1 MAVAF
6 RWLLR
11 GFLGLVLLITLA
23 LLLVYYFATRSIPDY
38 NADYSLRGLNG
49 PVEIVRDTND
59 VPHIF
64 ADQPND
70 VYFGL
75 GFAHAQDRLWQMTML
90 RRTAQ
95 GRLSELFGA
104 ETAKIDDFVR
114 RLDLADLSRASFE
127 YQTEEVKDALRAY
140 SAGVNAWLS
149 VVQKD
154 ALGRGAPEF
163 FLFSPEIEPWTPAD
177 SLSILRVMALQL
189 SGHLRNEI
197 VRAQVTLAVGK
208 ERVRDILP
216 DAPGKGAVALPEY
229 ASLFD
234 TFGEPPT
241 KFAALEPQNPLD
253 PVAPFEMAGA
263 SNAWAAASARS
274 ATGAPI
280 LANDPHLGLSAPS
293 IWMLARMEFP
303 DGGVI
308 GGTIPGIPVILSG
321 RSAALGWGLTSST
334 LDDLDVYVERVN
346 PENPDEYL
354 TPDGYKPFRK
364 QQVLI
369 RIKDEAPRTAE
380 LRWTDNGPVIPPNQY
395 DLGSITPPG
404 HVTSIHWAALDA
416 NDQSMTAAINLMRA
430 KSIPAAR
437 AALSFFKSPSQNVT
451 LADKNGVMLQMVGKQ
466 PARDPAHRSQG
477 RYPSQGWLP
486 ENRWNGYLPFEDNPY
501 VRDPAS
507 GIVANTNNKIT
518 DKPFPRH
525 VSYSWGDT
533 YRFLRL
539 SSLMN
544 DREVHTRDSFI
555 EAQLDTGSFAAVSLL
570 PLVAKELWFTGEA
583 APAGTPDRQRQIA
596 LELLAAWNGQM
607 DEHIPEPLIYAAWM
621 RQLQSRL
628 IRDELS
634 TLADHFPRPDP
645 VFLERV
651 FRNVENANVWCDIR
665 QSTKVETCADIARL
679 SLDAALIELTEKYG
693 THIESWRWGQAH
705 QAHHDHQVLGDVPL
719 LSWFA
724 NIRQET
730 SGGDQTLMR
739 GVTKGTGAEPY
750 ANVHA
755 AGFRSVIDF
764 SDPDSSVYVIST
776 GQSGHF
782 LSRHYDDLAGLWRRG
797 EYILMSLDPDL
808 ARGGAVGI
816 SHLTPAQPK

>member
-11 GFLGLVLLITLA
+11 VFLA
-23 LLLVYYFATRSIPDY
+23 LAVLMTAGLMLAYYFATRSIPDY
-38 NADYSLRGLNG
+38 NADYSVFGLQG

-64 ADQPND
+64 ADDARD

-95 GRLSELFGA
+95 GRLSELFGT
-104 ETAKIDDFVR
+104 ETLEIDDFVR
-114 RLDLADLSRASFE
+114 RLDLVELSRASFE
-127 YQTEEVKDALRAY
+127 FQTEEVKDALNAY
-140 SAGVNAWLS
+140 SAGVNAWLG
-149 VVQKD
+149 VVQKN

-163 FLFSPEIEPWTPAD
+163 FLFSPELEPWTPVD
-177 SLSILRVMALQL
+177 SLSIMRVMSLQL
-189 SGHLRNEI
+189 SNQLRSEI
-197 VRAQVTLAVGK
+197 VRAQVTLAVGAQ
-208 ERVRDILP
+208 RTRDILP
-216 DAPGKGAVALPEY
+216 DAPGAGVVGMPDFAAMMDNVPREFAAVAP
-229 ASLFD
+229 SH
-234 TFGEPPT
+234 
-241 KFAALEPQNPLD
+241 PLD
-253 PVAPFEMAGA
+253 PIKPFNMAGA
-263 SNAWAAASARS
+263 SNAWAAAGSRA
-274 ATGAPI
+274 AAGAPL

-308 GGTIPGIPVILSG
+308 GGTIPGMPIILTG
-321 RSAALGWGLTSST
+321 RSETLGWGITSSY
-334 LDDLDVYVERVN
+334 LDDLDVYIEQVN

-369 RIKDEAPRTAE
+369 RVKDQTAQTVE
-380 LRWTDNGPVIPPNQY
+380 MRWTENGPVIPGNHY

-404 HVTSIHWAALDA
+404 HVTSIRWAVLDA

-437 AALSFFKSPSQNVT
+437 AALSFFKAPSQNVT
-451 LADKNGVMLQMVGKQ
+451 LADRTGVMLQMAGKQ
-466 PARDPAHRSQG
+466 PARNVAHRSQG
-477 RYPSQGWLP
+477 RLPSQGWVA
-486 ENRWNGYLPFEDNPY
+486 ENRWNDYLPFESNPF
-501 VRDPAS
+501 VRDPSS

-518 DKPFPRH
+518 DAPFPNH
-525 VSYSWGDT
+525 VSFDWGDT

-539 SSLMN
+539 TSLMN

-555 EAQLDTGSFAAVSLL
+555 EAQLDTGSFDAISLL

-583 APAGTPDRQRQIA
+583 APVGTPERLRHVA
-596 LELLAAWNGQM
+596 LELLANWNGQM
-607 DEHIPEPLIYAAWM
+607 DEHVPEPLIYAAWM
-621 RQLQSRL
+621 RHLQNRL
-628 IRDELS
+628 VRDDLS

-645 VFLERV
+645 VFIERV
-651 FRNVENANVWCDIR
+651 FRNIDGAGAWCDVR
-665 QSTKVETCADIARL
+665 QSTRVETCADIAQL
-679 SLDAALIELTEKYG
+679 SLDAALVELSEAYG
-693 THIESWRWGQAH
+693 DRINSWRWGQAH
-705 QAHHDHQVLGDVPL
+705 QAHHDHQILGKVPL

-730 SGGDQTLMR
+730 SGGDHTLMR
-739 GVTKGTGAEPY
+739 GRTGGTGSEPY
-750 ANVHA
+750 ANVHGA
-755 AGFRSVIDF
+755 AFREVIDF
-764 SDPDSSVYVIST
+764 SDPNSSVFVIST

-782 LSRHYDDLAGLWRRG
+782 LSRHYDDLARLWRRG
-797 EYILMSLDPDL
+797 EYILMSLDPDF
-808 ARGGAVGI
+808 ARAGAIGTSV
-816 SHLTPAQPK
+816 LTPAVE